1 MAGWGHSIVP
11 WSPGPF
17 VAYAGGSAGLER
29 LASGEDE
36 AGITSEAA
44 MLDLVVRLGV
54 SDLQGLREVVRSGP
68 APNWYTAG
76 RTRYQLYDWMITGNP
91 ARNYCPPESGYHRNR
106 VLLRFSDSP
115 LMPGEHVVFTDAL
128 IEETLRRLG
137 SVSELLSTPSRADG
151 TLEVGVL
158 AGRVKRAQ
166 EVGYA
171 RLDLVQALLRL
182 GPVGAGDVPLF
193 DGLVLPPVG
202 EVVSAAPPTVEGA
215 PGPGGGEVDGSRGPD
230 GVDVIVGW
238 IRGGGWATRDVR
250 RGVKV
255 PVTSALRRPLPS
267 ELADLPGLRVMSMAA
282 HEPHGIPVSTFGSA
296 ASWLGV
302 CPWDVEQLG
311 AILSQDIGE
320 YLAVGQARELAVLA
334 GAAGT
339 IGMAMTH
346 HLARVLVHPKPENR
360 LLAAELVAEL
370 ARQGRLDPSL
380 LWERSV
386 ALFTAGELPLR
397 RAADAWTDVALAS
410 SWSVVW
416 PAWRAVLDAACKAE
430 KRSTDLAAFLEAT
443 RLVVPLNDP
452 DAPHGAGSALPESVG
467 ALAEEGGRSKA
478 VTAARGLLDAVG

>member
-17 VAYAGGSAGLER
+17 VAYAGGSAGLDR

-68 APNWYTAG
+68 VPNWYTAG

-91 ARNYCPPESGYHRNR
+91 ARNYCPPASGYHRNR

-115 LMPGEHVVFTDAL
+115 LMPGEHVVFTDSL

-137 SVSELLSTPSRADG
+137 SVSDLLSTPSRADG
-151 TLEVGVL
+151 TLDVGVL

-166 EVGYA
+166 EVGYG
-171 RLDLVQALLRL
+171 RFDLVQALLRL
-182 GPVGAGDVPLF
+182 GPVGAGDLQLF
-193 DGLVLPPVG
+193 DGLVLPPAG
-202 EVVSAAPPTVEGA
+202 EVVSAAAPGA
-215 PGPGGGEVDGSRGPD
+215 PAPERRGPD

-238 IRGGGWATRDVR
+238 ICGGGWATRDVR

-339 IGMAMTH
+339 IGLAMTH
-346 HLARVLVHPKPENR
+346 HLARVLVHPKPESR
-360 LLAAELVAEL
+360 LLAAELVATL

-416 PAWRAVLDAACKAE
+416 PAWRAVLDAACRQE
-430 KRSTDLAAFLEAT
+430 KRPTDLAAFLEAT
-443 RLVVPLNDP
+443 QLVVPLHDP
-452 DAPHGAGSALPESVG
+452 DAPHGSGSALPESVG

-478 VTAARGLLDAVG
+478 VTAARALLDAVG